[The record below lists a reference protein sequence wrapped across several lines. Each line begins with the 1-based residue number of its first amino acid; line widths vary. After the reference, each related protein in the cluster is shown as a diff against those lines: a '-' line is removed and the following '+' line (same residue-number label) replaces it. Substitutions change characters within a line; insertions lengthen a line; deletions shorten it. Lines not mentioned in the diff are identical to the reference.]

1 MRHPDRVAIRRQEV
15 AALAADGVSCRAIAR
30 ELGISPSTASR
41 DLRALA
47 AVSGPPSPG
56 GGTPG
61 ESVAARYVAPGA
73 AAGVSYASVAE
84 RLSEIDRLLSEW
96 RERASSQTPAA
107 ALFARLLKARH
118 DLAASECAGHVAA
131 AALDDL
137 ASTINIAWGDS
148 LRQAQREF
156 QTAGLDLDAN
166 PILQRVLDTTR
177 RALGGM

>member
-1 MRHPDRVAIRRQEV
+1 MACLAVPSPASW
-15 AALAADGVSCRAIAR
+15 ALAHPRLPVTYGRWPPFRGRLAR
-30 ELGISPSTASR
+30 G
-41 DLRALA
+41 
-47 AVSGPPSPG
+47 G